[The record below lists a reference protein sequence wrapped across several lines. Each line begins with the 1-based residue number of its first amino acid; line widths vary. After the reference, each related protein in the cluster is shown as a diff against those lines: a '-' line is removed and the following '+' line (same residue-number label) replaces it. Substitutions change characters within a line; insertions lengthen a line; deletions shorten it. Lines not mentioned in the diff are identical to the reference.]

1 MADPCAPSPAPVP
14 SYGSIASSAPS
25 AASRSEVDPLIGSSQ
40 PLAADEVSFDAN
52 QTYYLKPNTR
62 WTRRKIWATTVPILA
77 ACIVMGGIAYFLLRD
92 FGHLYPG
99 RGGDRSPFYSNGGM
113 SPVTEKEESESS
125 VSKAS
130 NGVENFPSKRTGSRS
145 SGTAGTSKH
154 NEDTTLDAGANCA
167 VHPDCSK
174 LAGDCCPTSDGH
186 MLVCC
191 NF

>member
-1 MADPCAPSPAPVP
+1 MAVPRAPAPASIP
-14 SYGSIASSAPS
+14 SYGAVESSAHS
-25 AASRSEVDPLIGSSQ
+25 VASGSEVDPLIGSSQ
-40 PLAADEVSFDAN
+40 PSVADDVSFDAN

-62 WTRRKIWATTVPILA
+62 WTRRKIWATAVPILA

-113 SPVTEKEESESS
+113 SPSTEKEDSQSSMSKEST
-125 VSKAS
+125 V
-130 NGVENFPSKRTGSRS
+130 VEHFPSKRTGSRS
-145 SGTAGTSKH
+145 SGASTVKNH
-154 NEDTTLDAGANCA
+154 EDTTLDAGASCA